1 VELLLDILGD
11 KEVLTLLGGLGL
23 TILARLG
30 AAKWLVEAVTILA
43 PIAVKAAEQARK
55 DKGIS
60 KAQAKELAVEAIKKG
75 LPLALKLQPGAAKLI
90 DVAVE
95 GGEQPREIRSQAAE
109 RCRQEGRIRELA
121 PLPRYR
127 VHLDYRGAHPTAN
140 DPDLVAAPQSAVTR
154 PRPWT
159 DYPIR
164 ATVGRFPLG
173 TILLYAGF
181 CKLDGRGDLAV
192 SIG

>member
-95 GGEQPREIRSQAAE
+95 GAVNNLGKFDPK
-109 RCRQEGRIRELA
+109 
-121 PLPRYR
+121 PLS
-127 VHLDYRGAHPTAN
+127 DA
-140 DPDLVAAPQSAVTR
+140 DKKAVF
-154 PRPWT
+154 
-159 DYPIR
+159 
-164 ATVGRFPLG
+164 G
-173 TILLYAGF
+173 
-181 CKLDGRGDLAV
+181 
-192 SIG
+192 S